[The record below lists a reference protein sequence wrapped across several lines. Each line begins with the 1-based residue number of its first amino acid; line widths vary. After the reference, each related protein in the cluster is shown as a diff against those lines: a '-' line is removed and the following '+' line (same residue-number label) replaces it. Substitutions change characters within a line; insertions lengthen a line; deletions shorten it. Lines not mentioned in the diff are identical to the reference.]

1 MLCKLRPPPRC
12 SDLLSSFGSPLPA
25 LTPRHRQT
33 FPLNNL
39 YRRTQHLRRA
49 NRSTFLGGRFGK
61 PNLCLPQQ
69 SLNICPRYSPCSR
82 SIQHC
87 RRTCLQR
94 KYRSQRSVRSH
105 RWRSLAGK
113 KYKSRASPPPPFLLL
128 FLGHPPL
135 LTIPHVRQDVL
146 LHIVPMAALYHG
158 IF

>member
-49 NRSTFLGGRFGK
+49 NRSTFLGGRFGR

-69 SLNICPRYSPCSR
+69 SLNICPRHSWCSR
-82 SIQHC
+82 SSQHC
-87 RRTCLQR
+87 RRTCQQR

-113 KYKSRASPPPPFLLL
+113 KYKSRGLSRTSCRPGTCTPPSPRRTSSCRRSRSDRLSQA
-128 FLGHPPL
+128 
-135 LTIPHVRQDVL
+135 RRW
-146 LHIVPMAALYHG
+146 
-158 IF
+158 